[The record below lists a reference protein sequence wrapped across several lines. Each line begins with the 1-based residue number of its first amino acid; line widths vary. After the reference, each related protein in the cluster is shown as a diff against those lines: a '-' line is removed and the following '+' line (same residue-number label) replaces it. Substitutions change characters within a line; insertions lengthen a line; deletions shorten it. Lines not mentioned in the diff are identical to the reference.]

1 MDAFIAQQLDK
12 SLAKLRKLNLS
23 EWQISRYLDRQ
34 AKRYK
39 YLTQDEI
46 DSYLESRGLP
56 PPDDQPRGARRARV
70 T

>member
-1 MDAFIAQQLDK
+1 MDAFIREQLDK
-12 SLAKLRKLNLS
+12 SLAKLRRLNLS

-39 YLTQDEI
+39 SLTQDEI

-56 PPDDQPRGARRARV
+56 PASR
-70 T
+70 